1 VRWLQLLQ
9 VDAVAVCPL
18 LWQLWCVRRTR
29 MHVGVESS
37 SRQTWVQGPCRSAL
51 AVGVDEGKLR
61 MEHKLVMDVSHGK

>member
-1 VRWLQLLQ
+1 
-9 VDAVAVCPL
+9 
-18 LWQLWCVRRTR
+18 